1 MKISIITDISVLQF
15 YKYIKYIKD
24 ILIDILEKKS
34 IDLKLLKTHKNI
46 KKTS

>member
-24 ILIDILEKKS
+24 ILIDILEKKIGRPK
-34 IDLKLLKTHKNI
+34 IDQN
-46 KKTS
+46 S